1 MEILIDNR
9 QDKVEMDEDIQAIIN
24 RSIRAVL
31 DYENIEE
38 EYEVSVSFVDNQ
50 EIREINSEFRDVD
63 KETDVLS
70 FPLEQDFLIEGEIPI
85 LGDII
90 ISCEKALEQAKE
102 YGHDFKREISYLTVH
117 SSLHLLGYD
126 HIDEDEKDLMR
137 NKEKEIMKILKIFK

>member
-50 EIREINSEFRDVD
+50 EIREINSEFRNID

>member
-126 HIDEDEKDLMR
+126 HIGEDEKDLMR

>member
-9 QDKVEMDEDIQAIIN
+9 QDKVEMDEDIQDIIN

-31 DYENIEE
+31 DYENIDE
-38 EYEVSVSFVDNQ
+38 EYEVSVSFVDNK
-50 EIREINSEFRDVD
+50 EIREINSEFRNID